1 MKSVYAAALLA
12 FTCITVQ
19 GQMKKLSV
27 IGSSTSACYGFG
39 GPPGA
44 NDNFTKC
51 YINKLVDFYG
61 AQLLTV
67 QLTNDA
73 LTGMNVYEAMPTGS
87 PPVAIGG
94 TTYSPNTSRNITHAL
109 SVTPDVVLVNY
120 PTNAYQFLTVHEVMS
135 DLRMIRKTANDAGKA
150 CFITTTQP
158 RFDAPFDITVR
169 NRLME
174 IRDSILL
181 QFGYFAIDFWSTV
194 AKPDGTIDPL
204 YDQGDHIHLNYLGHD
219 ILFQR
224 VRDKNIFS
232 TALPVRLVS
241 FKAKSSNN
249 DVAIKW
255 TVANDVDNASYAI
268 QRSQDGAHFDTENEV
283 RGKTNSSIYSYNYL
297 DKDVPSAL
305 LYYRLRVSEDG
316 EISYS
321 PTVKILCGQE
331 SVFIS
336 SVVNKPSEIKLLV
349 ESKSRQNIQVIIRNV
364 LGERV
369 SMSTKQIEMGSNQ
382 VVVPHS
388 SFSSGVYTVQVF
400 KDAIRL
406 DSRAFLIK

>member
-12 FTCITVQ
+12 FISVTVQ
-19 GQMKKLSV
+19 AQTKRLSV

-61 AQLLTV
+61 AQLLSV

-87 PPVAIGG
+87 PPVVIGG
-94 TTYSPNTSRNITHAL
+94 VTYSPNTSRNITHAL
-109 SVTPDVVLVNY
+109 SVAPDVVLVNY
-120 PTNAYQFLTVHEVMS
+120 PTNAYQYLNVHEVMS

-158 RFDAPFDITVR
+158 RFDVPFDVTVR

-181 QFGYFAIDFWSTV
+181 QFGYFAIDFWTTV

-241 FKAKSSNN
+241 FKAKSSNS

-255 TVANDVDNASYAI
+255 TVANDVDKAYYAI
-268 QRSQDGAHFDTENEV
+268 QRSEDGAHFETENEV
-283 RGKTNSSIYSYNYL
+283 RGKANSSIYSYSYI
-297 DKDVPSAL
+297 DKNVPSAL
-305 LYYRLRVSEDG
+305 LYYRLRVSEEG
-316 EISYS
+316 KISYS
-321 PTVKILCGQE
+321 PIVKVLCGQE
-331 SVFIS
+331 SVFIT
-336 SVVNKPSEIKLLV
+336 SVVNKPSEMKLLV
-349 ESKSRQNIQVIIRNV
+349 ESKTRQTIQVIIRNV

-382 VVVPHS
+382 VVIQHS